1 MGVLNV
7 TPDSFSDGGQHDG
20 VEAAVAHAERMR
32 AEGADVIDVGGAT
45 TRPGAEP
52 VPVEVE
58 LARVIPVIEALV
70 ARGVG
75 PLSVDTTSAEV
86 AERALAA
93 GAHLVN
99 DISAGT
105 FEPELLAVVARWRVP
120 IVLMHTRG
128 RPKDMQ
134 TGTWTYRGGVVPA
147 VRYALDQACARAQAA
162 GIARDDIVI
171 DPGIGFGKTVEE
183 NIALLSGLAF
193 LGELGRPILVGTS
206 RKSFLGALT
215 GRPVGERVF
224 ATAATVA
231 HAVAEGVALVR
242 VHDVAPMVDVVKVA
256 HALRERRLDTA

>member
-7 TPDSFSDGGQHDG
+7 TPDSFSDGGQHDS
-20 VEAAVAHAERMR
+20 VEAAVAHAERLR

-45 TRPGAEP
+45 TRPGADP

-58 LARVIPVIEALV
+58 LARVIPVIEALA
-70 ARGVG
+70 ARRVG
-75 PLSVDTTSAEV
+75 PLSIDTTSAEV
-86 AERALAA
+86 ADRALAA

-105 FEPELLAVVARWRVP
+105 FEPELLAVVARRRVP

-134 TGTWTYRGGVVPA
+134 VGTWTYRGGVVPA
-147 VRYALDQACARAQAA
+147 VRQALEEACARAEAA
-162 GIARDDIVI
+162 GIAGEDIVI
-171 DPGIGFGKTVEE
+171 DPGIGFGKTVDE
-183 NIALLSGLAF
+183 NLALLAGLAD
-193 LGELGRPILVGTS
+193 LEALGRPILVGTS

-231 HAVAEGVALVR
+231 HAVAAGVALVR

-256 HALRERRLDTA
+256 QALRACRPH

>member
-7 TPDSFSDGGQHDG
+7 TPDSFSDGGQHDT
-20 VEAAVAHAERMR
+20 VEAAVAHAERLR

-52 VPVEVE
+52 VPVVVE
-58 LARVIPVIEALV
+58 LARVIPVIEALH
-70 ARGVG
+70 ARGLG
-75 PLSVDTTSAEV
+75 PLSIDTTSAEV
-86 AERALAA
+86 ADRALAA

-105 FEPELLAVVARWRVP
+105 FEPELLAVVARHRVP
-120 IVLMHTRG
+120 VVLMHTRG

-134 TGTWTYRGGVVPA
+134 LGTWTYRGGVVAA
-147 VRYALDQACARAQAA
+147 VREALEEACARAQAA
-162 GIARDDIVI
+162 GIAREDIVI
-171 DPGIGFGKTVEE
+171 DPGIGFGKTVDE
-183 NIALLSGLAF
+183 NLELLAGLTALGGL
-193 LGELGRPILVGTS
+193 GQPILVGTS

-231 HAVAEGVALVR
+231 HAVAQGVAIVR

-256 HALRERRLDTA
+256 HALRGRRSDV